1 MIENRI
7 EGLWDCVYCGKV
19 GIKARYDT
27 CPSCGKPRGIENV
40 FYLPDDI
47 KAAILTRKKKRKHQM
62 DQTGCV
68 NTVVHIT
75 DQMCLYVRNVVQ
87 INLNQRKIM
96 VLYIN

>member
-1 MIENRI
+1 MFIAEKLALRQGMTLVLHVVSQEELRMYFICLMILRQ
-7 EGLWDCVYCGKV
+7 L
-19 GIKARYDT
+19 
-27 CPSCGKPRGIENV
+27 S
-40 FYLPDDI
+40 L
-47 KAAILTRKKKRKHQM
+47 LRKKKRKHQM

-96 VLYIN
+96 EQVGYLKETLSRRGL